1 MNVRGSKYTSVSQKL
16 RFSTVGGDK
25 GLLRVGE
32 RVLWTLPKKLKD
44 TYITPNE
51 GVSSWTATCCMSLV
65 QGYLAHKKTPI
76 SLEPPRT
83 LGIGLR

>member
-1 MNVRGSKYTSVSQKL
+1 MDSTQK
-16 RFSTVGGDK
+16 K
-25 GLLRVGE
+25 
-32 RVLWTLPKKLKD
+32 KD